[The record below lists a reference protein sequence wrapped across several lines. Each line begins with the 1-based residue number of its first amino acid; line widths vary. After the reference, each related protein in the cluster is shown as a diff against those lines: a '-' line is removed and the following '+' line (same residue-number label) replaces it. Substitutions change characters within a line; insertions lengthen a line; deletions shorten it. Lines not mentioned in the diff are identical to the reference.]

1 MEYDNGYLP
10 EDEDSLFSNNFL
22 TPDDILQ
29 IISEPENNLDQL
41 ENLLD
46 QTNLD
51 VTTEAEPEEEN
62 DLQNLE
68 NVKIAEE
75 INLDPEKVKTS
86 DVVKMYLKEIGKVNL
101 LNQEEE
107 LDIAKRVAEGDPI
120 AKKHLIDANLRLV
133 VSIAKK
139 YIGRGMAFLDLIQE
153 GNIGLI
159 RAAEKFDY
167 TKGYKFSTYATW
179 WIRQA
184 ITRAISDQSR
194 TIRIPVH
201 LGETMSKLRKAS
213 RHLMQEFGR
222 KPTEEEIAIYM
233 EMPVEKV
240 REIFRSSLTPISL
253 ETPIGDES
261 DSSKLGDFVKDE
273 KTESPE
279 SSLFRNLLRRDLDD
293 IMQELS
299 ERERM
304 VIKLRFGLVDDRP
317 RTLEEVGKVYD
328 VTRER
333 IRQIEAKAL
342 KKLRHPSRLKKLRG
356 YINGEH

>member
-1 MEYDNGYLP
+1 MDFEANNDY
-10 EDEDSLFSNNFL
+10 EFSSENEGLYPTNYL
-22 TPDDILQ
+22 TPDDILE
-29 IISEPENNLDQL
+29 IIAEPENNLDQL
-41 ENLLD
+41 ESLLNQGID
-46 QTNLD
+46 IVKEIPET
-51 VTTEAEPEEEN
+51 PEEVPAGSREIIEP
-62 DLQNLE
+62 LE
-68 NVKIAEE
+68 DKEA
-75 INLDPEKVKTS
+75 KTS

-101 LNQEEE
+101 LSLDQEQGLAKKVNEGD
-107 LDIAKRVAEGDPI
+107 LIAKQ
-120 AKKHLIDANLRLV
+120 HLIDANLRLV

-159 RAAEKFDY
+159 RASEKFDY
-167 TKGYKFSTYATW
+167 RKGYKFSTYATW

-213 RHLMQEFGR
+213 RLLMQEKGR
-222 KPTEEEIAIYM
+222 KPTEEEIASFMDI
-233 EMPVEKV
+233 PIEKI

-253 ETPIGDES
+253 ETPIGDEA

-279 SSLFRNLLRRDLDD
+279 SNLFRNLLRKDLDE
-293 IMQELS
+293 IMAELS

-342 KKLRHPSRLKKLRG
+342 KKLRHPSRLKKLKG
-356 YINGEH
+356 YLKEV

>member
-1 MEYDNGYLP
+1 MEFVSHAGF
-10 EDEDSLFSNNFL
+10 EDYNSGDAETFSGANYL
-22 TPDDILQ
+22 TPDDILE
-29 IISEPENNLDQL
+29 IIAEPENNLDQI

-46 QTNLD
+46 RGVD
-51 VTTEAEPEEEN
+51 IVKEIPEEP
-62 DLQNLE
+62 
-68 NVKIAEE
+68 AEE
-75 INLDPEKVKTS
+75 PPSAPEAAEVNEDKEAKTS
-86 DVVKMYLKEIGKVNL
+86 DVVKMYLKEIGKVSL
-101 LNQEEE
+101 LNLAEEQH
-107 LDIAKRVAEGDPI
+107 IAKLVNEGDLV
-120 AKKHLIDANLRLV
+120 AKQQLIDANLRLV

-167 TKGYKFSTYATW
+167 RKGYKFSTYATW

-213 RHLMQEFGR
+213 RVLMQEKGR
-222 KPTEEEIAIYM
+222 KPTEEELSVFM
-233 EMPVEKV
+233 DMPIEKI

-261 DSSKLGDFVKDE
+261 DSSKLGDFVKDD
-273 KTESPE
+273 KTETPE
-279 SSLFRNLLRRDLDD
+279 SNLFRNLLRRDLDE
-293 IMQELS
+293 IMSELS

-356 YINGEH
+356 YLQEA

>member
-1 MEYDNGYLP
+1 MDFEQPADFDFLSGESEAVYSTNY
-10 EDEDSLFSNNFL
+10 L
-22 TPDDILQ
+22 TPDDILE
-29 IISEPENNLDQL
+29 IIAEPENNLDQL
-41 ENLLD
+41 ENLLNQGID
-46 QTNLD
+46 IVKEPPEITEEAPAD
-51 VTTEAEPEEEN
+51 TAVTPEAV
-62 DLQNLE
+62 D
-68 NVKIAEE
+68 
-75 INLDPEKVKTS
+75 EKEAKTS
-86 DVVKMYLKEIGKVNL
+86 DVVKMYLKEIGRVNL
-101 LNQEEE
+101 LTLEEE
-107 LDIAKRVAEGDPI
+107 QNIAKRVNEGEEY
-120 AKKHLIDANLRLV
+120 AKQQLIDANLRLV

-167 TKGYKFSTYATW
+167 RKGYKFSTYATW

-213 RHLMQEFGR
+213 RVLMQEKGR
-222 KPTEEEIAIYM
+222 KPSEEEIAEFM
-233 EMPVEKV
+233 DMPVEKI

-279 SSLFRNLLRRDLDD
+279 SNLFRNLLRKDLDE
-293 IMQELS
+293 IMAELS

-356 YINGEH
+356 YLNEV

>member
-1 MEYDNGYLP
+1 MEFEPTDGFDFIQNETENLYSTNY
-10 EDEDSLFSNNFL
+10 L
-22 TPDDILQ
+22 TPDDILE
-29 IISEPENNLDQL
+29 IIAEPENNLDQI
-41 ENLLD
+41 ETLLD
-46 QTNLD
+46 QGVDIVKEVPEVQEEPVAAVVD
-51 VTTEAEPEEEN
+51 VAEPSEDKE
-62 DLQNLE
+62 
-68 NVKIAEE
+68 A
-75 INLDPEKVKTS
+75 KTS
-86 DVVKMYLKEIGKVNL
+86 DVVKMYLKEIGKVDL
-101 LNQEEE
+101 LTLAKEQD
-107 LDIAKRVAEGDPI
+107 LAKRVSQGEGL
-120 AKKHLIDANLRLV
+120 AKQHLIDANLRLV

-167 TKGYKFSTYATW
+167 RKGYKFSTYATW

-213 RHLMQEFGR
+213 RVLMQDKGR
-222 KPTEEEIAIYM
+222 KPTEEEIAAFM
-233 EMPVEKV
+233 DMPVEKI

-253 ETPIGDES
+253 ETPIGDEA

-279 SSLFRNLLRRDLDD
+279 SNLFRTLLRKDLDE
-293 IMQELS
+293 IMSELS

-342 KKLRHPSRLKKLRG
+342 KKLRHPSRLKKLKG
-356 YINGEH
+356 YLNEV

>member
-1 MEYDNGYLP
+1 MNFENELSVSD
-10 EDEDSLFSNNFL
+10 DFSNGL
-22 TPDDILQ
+22 VTPEDILQ
-29 IISEPENNLDQL
+29 VIANPENNLDQL
-41 ENLLD
+41 ESFIDDNQLDIINDENEKEIENNENELLLKAELE
-46 QTNLD
+46 QK
-51 VTTEAEPEEEN
+51 EAE
-62 DLQNLE
+62 
-68 NVKIAEE
+68 KI
-75 INLDPEKVKTS
+75 KTS
-86 DVVKMYLKEIGKVNL
+86 DVVKMYLKEIGKVDL
-101 LNQEEE
+101 LKLKDEQS
-107 LDIAKRVAEGDPI
+107 IAKRVAEGDII
-120 AKKHLIDANLRLV
+120 AKQELIDANLRLV

-159 RAAEKFDY
+159 RATEKFDY

-213 RHLMQEFGR
+213 RHLMQELGR
-222 KPTEEEIAIYM
+222 KPTEEEISVYM
-233 EMPVEKV
+233 DMPLDKV
-240 REIFRSSLTPISL
+240 RDIFRSSLTPISL

-261 DSSKLGDFVKDE
+261 DSSKLGDFVKDD

-279 SSLFRNLLRRDLDD
+279 NNLYRTLLRRDLDE
-293 IMQELS
+293 IMKELS

-333 IRQIEAKAL
+333 IRQIEAKAI
-342 KKLRHPSRLKKLRG
+342 KKLRHPSRLKRLKG
-356 YINGEH
+356 YLKEET

>member
-1 MEYDNGYLP
+1 MEFDTELNTDDAFATNLATP
-10 EDEDSLFSNNFL
+10 E
-22 TPDDILQ
+22 DILQ
-29 IISEPENNLDQL
+29 VIVNPENNLDQL
-41 ENLLD
+41 ESFIDDHHIDIVDQEPENQELD
-46 QTNLD
+46 GDEEMLIKAEIEQR
-51 VTTEAEPEEEN
+51 EAE
-62 DLQNLE
+62 
-68 NVKIAEE
+68 KI
-75 INLDPEKVKTS
+75 KTS

-101 LNQEEE
+101 LCLKDEQS
-107 LDIAKRVAEGDPI
+107 IAKRVAEGDPI
-120 AKKHLIDANLRLV
+120 AKQELIDANLRLV

-159 RAAEKFDY
+159 RATEKFDY

-213 RHLMQEFGR
+213 RHLMQELGR
-222 KPTEEEIAIYM
+222 KPTEEEVSEYM
-233 EMPVEKV
+233 EMPIDKV
-240 REIFRSSLTPISL
+240 RDIFRSSLTPISL

-261 DSSKLGDFVKDE
+261 DSSKLGDFVKDD

-279 SSLFRNLLRRDLDD
+279 TSLYRNLLRKDLDE

-333 IRQIEAKAL
+333 IRQIEAKAI
-342 KKLRHPSRLKKLRG
+342 KKLRHPSRLKRLKG
-356 YINGEH
+356 YLKEES

>member
-1 MEYDNGYLP
+1 MEFASHTGFEDYNGG
-10 EDEDSLFSNNFL
+10 DSESFAGANFL
-22 TPDDILQ
+22 TPDDILE
-29 IISEPENNLDQL
+29 IIAEPENNLDQI

-46 QTNLD
+46 RGVD
-51 VTTEAEPEEEN
+51 IVKEIPE
-62 DLQNLE
+62 DP
-68 NVKIAEE
+68 AEE
-75 INLDPEKVKTS
+75 PPSAPEAAEVTEDKEAKTS

-101 LNQEEE
+101 LNLAEEQH
-107 LDIAKRVAEGDPI
+107 IAKLVNEGDLV
-120 AKKHLIDANLRLV
+120 AKQQLIDANLRLV

-167 TKGYKFSTYATW
+167 RKGYKFSTYATW

-213 RHLMQEFGR
+213 RVLMQEKGR
-222 KPTEEEIAIYM
+222 KPTEEELSVFM
-233 EMPVEKV
+233 DMPIEKI

-261 DSSKLGDFVKDE
+261 DSSKLGDFVKDD
-273 KTESPE
+273 KTETPE
-279 SSLFRNLLRRDLDD
+279 SNLFRNLLRRDLDE
-293 IMQELS
+293 IMAELS

-356 YINGEH
+356 YLQEA